1 MAVKLRSLGLKETDP
16 VNLELV
22 HLERAVD
29 SIDEAQ
35 MEILSGMEHRRWS
48 AVKWMTGWEL
58 GARDDTAK
66 KHPDLISYDDLSDA
80 TKQYDRDQVRGI
92 IDLVKKIQSAYPS
105 S

>member
-1 MAVKLRSLGLKETDP
+1 
-16 VNLELV
+16 
-22 HLERAVD
+22 
-29 SIDEAQ
+29 
-35 MEILSGMEHRRWS
+35 
-48 AVKWMTGWEL
+48 MTGWEL